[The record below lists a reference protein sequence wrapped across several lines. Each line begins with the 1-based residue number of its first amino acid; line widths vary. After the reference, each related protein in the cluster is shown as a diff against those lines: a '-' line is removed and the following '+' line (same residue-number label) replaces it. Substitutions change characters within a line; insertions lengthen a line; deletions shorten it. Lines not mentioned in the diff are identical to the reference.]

1 MQVCLVDYGNCNS
14 SVMSMVVVSK
24 IMAKNSEVT
33 NVKPSV
39 PVRAIIVEKGMLRV
53 SVVVRLLVRLG
64 VVH

>member
-1 MQVCLVDYGNCNS
+1 
-14 SVMSMVVVSK
+14 MSMVVVSK